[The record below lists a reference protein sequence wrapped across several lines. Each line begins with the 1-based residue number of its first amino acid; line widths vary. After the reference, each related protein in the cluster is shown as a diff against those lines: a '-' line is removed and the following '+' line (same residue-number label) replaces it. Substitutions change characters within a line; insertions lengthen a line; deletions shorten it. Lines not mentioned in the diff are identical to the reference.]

1 MTTEVSAPS
10 SEQLLD
16 ELGRPLHSL
25 RVSVIDR
32 CDLRCSYCM
41 PEPEYSWLPS
51 SDILSFDEIS
61 TLAETFAGLG
71 VSRVRITGGEPLLR
85 ADLDQLVS
93 RLRQI
98 PSIREIALT
107 TNGTQLARWAERL
120 RNAGLD
126 RVTVSLD
133 SLRPD
138 RFAHL
143 TRRADLSKVLDGIE
157 GVKAA
162 GFTGLKINVVVMR
175 GFNDDELVD
184 LVEFGERV
192 GAEIRFIEYMDVGGA
207 TRWSADQVVSSAE
220 IVEHIQKRC
229 GPVRAQENQGHA
241 PARRFELSNGQRFG
255 VIASVTEPF
264 CSACD
269 RSRLTADGIWYLCLY
284 AQDGIDL
291 RQVLRKEGADAGLA
305 DLIRKAWNK
314 RQDRGAELRRSTS
327 ERGALYQIE
336 QLQKD
341 PHREMHTRGG

>member
-1 MTTEVSAPS
+1 MTTEASAPS

-16 ELGRPLHSL
+16 EVGRPLNSL

-61 TLAETFAGLG
+61 ALVGTFAGVG
-71 VSRVRITGGEPLLR
+71 VTRVRITGGEPLLR
-85 ADLDQLVS
+85 GDLDQLVG
-93 RLRQI
+93 RLRLI

-120 RNAGLD
+120 RGAGLD

-133 SLRPD
+133 SLRPE
-138 RFAHL
+138 RFARL
-143 TRRADLSKVLDGIE
+143 TRRDDLPRVLDGIE
-157 GVKAA
+157 GAAAA
-162 GFTGLKINVVVMR
+162 GFTRLKINVVVMR

-207 TRWSADQVVSSAE
+207 TKWSADQVVSSAE
-220 IVEHIQKRC
+220 IVDHIQKRC
-229 GPVRAQENQGHA
+229 GLVRAQGSQGHA
-241 PARRFELSNGQRFG
+241 PARRFQLPNGQWFG
-255 VIASVTEPF
+255 VIASVTQPF

-284 AQDGIDL
+284 AQDGINL
-291 RQVLRKEGADAGLA
+291 RQALRKEGAEHGLA
-305 DLIRKAWNK
+305 DLIREAWNK
-314 RQDRGAELRRSTS
+314 RKDRGAELRSSTS

-336 QLQKD
+336 QLKKH

>member
-10 SEQLLD
+10 QEHLLD
-16 ELGRPLHSL
+16 KLGRPLSSL
-25 RVSVIDR
+25 RISVIDR

-41 PEPEYSWLPS
+41 PEPEYAWLPS
-51 SDILSFDEIS
+51 SDILNFDEIS
-61 TLAETFAGLG
+61 TLVGTFAGLG
-71 VSRVRITGGEPLLR
+71 VTRLRISGGEPLLR
-85 ADLDQLVS
+85 GDLDQLVG

-107 TNGTQLARWAERL
+107 TNGTQLARWAQRL
-120 RNAGLD
+120 RVAGLD

-133 SLRPD
+133 SLRPE
-138 RFAHL
+138 RFARL
-143 TRRADLSKVLDGIE
+143 TRRDELPRVLDGIQAAA
-157 GVKAA
+157 AA
-162 GFTGLKINVVVMR
+162 GFTGLKINVVVIR

-184 LVEFGERV
+184 LVEFGERL

-207 TRWSADQVVSSAE
+207 TRWTADQVVSSAE
-220 IVEHIQKRC
+220 ILEHIRRRY
-229 GPVRAQENQGHA
+229 GPVRAEGSQGHA
-241 PARRFELSNGQRFG
+241 PARRFELPNGQRFG

-291 RQVLRKEGADAGLA
+291 RHNLRKGEAEADLA
-305 DLIRKAWNK
+305 DLIRTAWSQ
-314 RQDRGAELRRSTS
+314 RQDRGAELRSSTAA
-327 ERGALYQIE
+327 RGALYQIE
-336 QLQKD
+336 QLQKY

>member
-138 RFAHL
+138 RFADL
-143 TRRADLSKVLDGIE
+143 TRRADLPKVLDGIE
-157 GVKAA
+157 SVKAA

-220 IVEHIQKRC
+220 IVEHIQERC
-229 GPVRAQENQGHA
+229 GPVRAQGNQGHA
-241 PARRFELSNGQRFG
+241 PARRFELSSGQRFG

-336 QLQKD
+336 QLQKY

>member
-229 GPVRAQENQGHA
+229 GPVRAQGNQGHA

-336 QLQKD
+336 QLQKY